1 MYFSEFLRNALRN
14 EARLWGLN
22 NDFDLDDVG
31 LENYL
36 ATTTSPESI
45 TGVLNDLA
53 IIDGAEDQSEH
64 SEFTYVKKK
73 SIMLWTV

>member
-1 MYFSEFLRNALRN
+1 MYFSEFLRNTLRN
-14 EARLWGLN
+14 EALLWGLN
-22 NDFDLDDVG
+22 NDVDLDHVG

-45 TGVLNDLA
+45 TDVLNDLA

>member
-1 MYFSEFLRNALRN
+1 MVCTIFQKIHFMYFSEFLRNTLRN
-14 EARLWGLN
+14 EALLWGLN
-22 NDFDLDDVG
+22 NDVDLDHVG

-45 TGVLNDLA
+45 TDVLNDLV

-64 SEFTYVKKK
+64 SEF
-73 SIMLWTV
+73 

>member
-1 MYFSEFLRNALRN
+1 MYFSEFLRNTLRN

-22 NDFDLDDVG
+22 NDVDLDHVG

-45 TGVLNDLA
+45 TDVLNDLV

>member
-1 MYFSEFLRNALRN
+1 MYFSEFLRNTLRN
-14 EARLWGLN
+14 EALLWGLN
-22 NDFDLDDVG
+22 NDDDLDHVG

-45 TGVLNDLA
+45 TDVLNDLV

-64 SEFTYVKKK
+64 SEF
-73 SIMLWTV
+73 